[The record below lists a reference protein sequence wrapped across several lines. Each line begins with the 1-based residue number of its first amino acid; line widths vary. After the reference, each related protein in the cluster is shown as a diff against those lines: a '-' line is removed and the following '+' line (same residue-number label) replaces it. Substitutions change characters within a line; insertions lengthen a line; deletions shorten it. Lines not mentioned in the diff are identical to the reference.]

1 MDYLCLTL
9 VGRHG
14 EAEPAFKTRLSE
26 FWTSV
31 VRGEPDLFERVYA
44 ERTAFESFDGTPGRT
59 YLVEADAAE
68 TVAALVTRSGLS
80 HRPLDADDVYT
91 KYEAAPPDWF
101 WIEH

>member
-1 MDYLCLTL
+1 MDYLCLTV
-9 VGRHG
+9 VGRPG
-14 EAEPAFKTRLSE
+14 EPETAFKTRLSE
-26 FWTSV
+26 FWTTI

-44 ERTAFESFDGTPGRT
+44 ERTAFESHGGALGRT

-68 TVAALVTRSGLS
+68 TVAAWVVKAGLT
-80 HRPLDADDVYT
+80 HAALDADDVYT